1 LEPKDANSYVNIS
14 TSYMKLKRYDDAK
27 KAAQMAVKLSPN
39 LKTGHLNLG
48 LSELLLGNVEKA
60 EKIFNRM
67 AKKHHDYFS
76 AIFLLASCQLCRENT
91 DEAAKT
97 LNPLE
102 DSIVW
107 NKISYAILNLVESL
121 SEAGQIE
128 LMRNLIAGSIALE
141 FSNKEIME
149 YHHRLKKQ
157 AA

>member
-1 LEPKDANSYVNIS
+1 
-14 TSYMKLKRYDDAK
+14 M
-27 KAAQMAVKLSPN
+27 
-39 LKTGHLNLG
+39 
-48 LSELLLGNVEKA
+48 EKA

-76 AIFLLASCQLCRENT
+76 AIFLLASCQLCQENT

-107 NKISYAILNLVESL
+107 SKISYAILNLVESL

-128 LMRNLIAGSIALE
+128 LMRNLIAGSISLE
-141 FSNKEIME
+141 LSNKEIME
-149 YHHRLKKQ
+149 YHHRFKKE